1 MLKVTC
7 SQTETMYKSSTTR
20 QKPHILFFLSGG
32 RGGGAYFKSWPI
44 GGHLFEEGGLIRGF
58 ALYV

>member
-20 QKPHILFFLSGG
+20 QKPHILCFLSGG
-32 RGGGAYFKSWPI
+32 RGGGAYLRRGAYFKSWLI
-44 GGHLFEEGGLIRGF
+44 GGHLFEGGGG
-58 ALYV
+58 